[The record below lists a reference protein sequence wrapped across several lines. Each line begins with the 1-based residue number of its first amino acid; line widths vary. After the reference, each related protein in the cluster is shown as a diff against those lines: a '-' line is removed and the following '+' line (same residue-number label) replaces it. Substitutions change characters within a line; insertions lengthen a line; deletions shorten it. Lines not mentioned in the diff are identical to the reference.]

1 MKSSTA
7 GLEKRKQ
14 SAKSAPSKNST
25 ANSHEMA
32 PFFSIFYR
40 GISSK
45 INRSTSK
52 SELDGQN
59 DLQIGGIERGASRVL
74 FNFFF

>member
-14 SAKSAPSKNST
+14 SAKSMSAKSAPSKTST
-25 ANSHEMA
+25 AGSHEMA

-45 INRSTSK
+45 INRSASK
-52 SELDGQN
+52 AELERDGQN
-59 DLQIGGIERGASRVL
+59 EQIGVERGVSRV
-74 FNFFF
+74 